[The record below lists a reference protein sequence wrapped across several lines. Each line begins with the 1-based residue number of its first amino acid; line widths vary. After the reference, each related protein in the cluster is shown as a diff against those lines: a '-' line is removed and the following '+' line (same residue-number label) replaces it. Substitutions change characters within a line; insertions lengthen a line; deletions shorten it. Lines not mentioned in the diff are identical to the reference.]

1 MGRPWPTTPPTD
13 VNVAFGRAW
22 RDHRRYALDIAF
34 RMLGDLGDAEDVV
47 QEAFA
52 RLVRDG
58 VDGIDDVRGWLVVV
72 VGRLC
77 LDRLRWRRRHPTEP
91 DPNAAERAAE
101 LPEPADR
108 ITLDDSIRLALQQVL
123 DRLTPPERAAFVL
136 HDVFQYPFDEIA
148 EIVGRTPAACRQLA
162 SRARRTVS
170 SQAGLERHHSSDTE
184 QRLITDQFI
193 NACSTGDVASL
204 LSLLDPDA
212 GGSGEGITGPFVVT
226 GRDEV
231 ARHAMLFIGPDSSTT
246 LLSAP
251 GNDGGVMAVR
261 DGRVFALLTL
271 EVRGGLIIDIHG
283 IADPG
288 KLASLNETIGS
299 NRSR

>member
-1 MGRPWPTTPPTD
+1 MGPPWPTTPPTD

-22 RDHRRYALDIAF
+22 RDHHRHALDIAF

-136 HDVFQYPFDEIA
+136 HDVFQYPFDEI
-148 EIVGRTPAACRQLA
+148 GRFGSERG
-162 SRARRTVS
+162 VS
-170 SQAGLERHHSSDTE
+170 GPRG
-184 QRLITDQFI
+184 
-193 NACSTGDVASL
+193 STGRGTGVRRI
-204 LSLLDPDA
+204 
-212 GGSGEGITGPFVVT
+212 GGSYT
-226 GRDEV
+226 
-231 ARHAMLFIGPDSSTT
+231 
-246 LLSAP
+246 
-251 GNDGGVMAVR
+251 VR
-261 DGRVFALLTL
+261 TSGALWQ
-271 EVRGGLIIDIHG
+271 V
-283 IADPG
+283 
-288 KLASLNETIGS
+288 
-299 NRSR
+299 